1 MDFGVGQ
8 KAQFS
13 RTITESDLVQFAGLS
28 GDFNP
33 IHVDRQYAEGTFF
46 GERIS
51 HGLLT
56 ASFLSRLL
64 GMQLPGPGSVYV
76 SQTLKFTKPV
86 YIGDTITAKAEIIEV
101 NNNRRLVTLRTTCLN
116 QHGSVVLDGEGIMK
130 LPKEKGIRT

>member
-86 YIGDTITAKAEIIEV
+86 FIGDTITAKAEIIEV

-116 QHGSVVLDGEGIMK
+116 QDGSIVLDGEGVMK
-130 LPKEKGIRT
+130 LPKEKEIRA